1 MSITSRRIDKCPTP
15 KQRFSDKFPTAR
27 TDKMTNSWQIPTG
40 DGHAWNWL
48 SHYHYH
54 LKQIF
59 VSFHWPRAHHVTCKQ
74 LPTNNGLLMR
84 NVACLPVFEIGKQS
98 IQYRG
103 PTIWTFLNRLININ
117 ETISKD
123 KFKQILRRFSKDI
136 NNFSFRAPMIA
147 NKHNDYVYF

>member
-1 MSITSRRIDKCPTP
+1 MVRDVEKPHVSFKAYNCIKIILYVSIHSYLNRHIFKWYIEKGVMSIASRRIDKCPTP

-84 NVACLPVFEIGKQS
+84 NVVYLCLKLANNLFNIEDQQFGH
-98 IQYRG
+98 
-103 PTIWTFLNRLININ
+103 FLI
-117 ETISKD
+117 D
-123 KFKQILRRFSKDI
+123 
-136 NNFSFRAPMIA
+136 
-147 NKHNDYVYF
+147 